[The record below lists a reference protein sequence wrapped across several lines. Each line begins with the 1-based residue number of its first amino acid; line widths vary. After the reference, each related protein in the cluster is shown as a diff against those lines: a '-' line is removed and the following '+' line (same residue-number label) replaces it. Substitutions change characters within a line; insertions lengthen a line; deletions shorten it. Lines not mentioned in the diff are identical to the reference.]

1 MYLNNQQ
8 LAGYLRRTRSNGNC
22 ASHSRP
28 NGSAS
33 FSEIPGVS
41 PQMLINFVGKLG
53 LGNQA
58 RELLVAYFRNDFTLT
73 EADFLRVFSNL
84 QCKSINEGWNEIISP
99 ILKMQIPDAVGNI
112 ELDFIPGVGL
122 FGTPIPTL
130 STFGLDKNGII
141 DLLSMA
147 YFDNIDDA
155 TDFQCVG
162 TTPISSRPS
171 KEQRSQIFLEKL
183 VTQGIDMNIANLY
196 ATLAV
201 YNQLEQRDFEYLQ
214 NEIISKGAVQVGID
228 LRDSLTNLNKQV
240 LRGVLGEYGD
250 SGQAYILSYY
260 DRIHNTQTPKVPNT
274 NIGGNTDIS
283 TGAKDQKSS
292 SKMGWIIGGLVVAG
306 GGFLY
311 YKSQQ

>member
-33 FSEIPGVS
+33 FSEIPGVNGD
-41 PQMLINFVGKLG
+41 MLADFVSRLD
-53 LGNQA
+53 LRSQA
-58 RELLVAYFRNDFTLT
+58 KNLLIAYFKRGFKLT
-73 EADFLRVFSNL
+73 ESDVVGVFSDL
-84 QCKSINEGWNEIISP
+84 RCKTVNEGWTSIIEP
-99 ILKMQIPDAVGNI
+99 TLQQQIPRDIGNTR
-112 ELDFIPGVGL
+112 LDFLPSFMGTVTLGD
-122 FGTPIPTL
+122 FG
-130 STFGLDKNGII
+130 GDKEGII
-141 DLLSMA
+141 DLLGMS
-147 YFDNIDDA
+147 YFDNIDDI
-155 TDFQCVG
+155 TNFECVE

-171 KEQRSQIFLEKL
+171 KEERSQIFLEKL

-260 DRIHNTQTPKVPNT
+260 DRIHNTQTPKTPNT
-274 NIGGNTDIS
+274 NIGGNTNIS

-292 SKMGWIIGGLVVAG
+292 SKMGWIIGGLVIAG

-311 YKSQQ
+311 YRSQQ